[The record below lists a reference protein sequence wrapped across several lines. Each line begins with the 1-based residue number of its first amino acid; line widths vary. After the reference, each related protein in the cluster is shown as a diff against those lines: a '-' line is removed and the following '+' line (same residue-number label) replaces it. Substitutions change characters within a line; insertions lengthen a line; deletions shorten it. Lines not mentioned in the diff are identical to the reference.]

1 MFRLNTQINSIWDIG
16 LFGLFW
22 IDNIIMV
29 HFLNY
34 PHSSLNGGVVARLG
48 DFLPAYLRENL
59 SMGQK
64 VNQIIFCPGA
74 DADAELGFRRYI
86 ITFTTALWA
95 NMQSFWQKRRQ
106 LARHDRQVSQ

>member
-16 LFGLFW
+16 LFRKD
-22 IDNIIMV
+22 IIIMV
-29 HFLNY
+29 QFLNY

-48 DFLPAYLRENL
+48 DFLQLYLRENL

-95 NMQSFWQKRRQ
+95 NMQSFWQKRRL